1 MAEEQALN
9 DCGCCEGITK
19 LTPLDLANAP
29 GLSAL
34 AYRVGTHG
42 SFKTTMLAGLAG
54 PGGIPALT
62 TRADDDPAIAL
73 LDATAVLLDV
83 LTFYQERIANEGYLR
98 TATERMSVLELAR
111 AIGYELK
118 PGVAASTYLAFEME
132 TAPTAPS
139 SAIIAVGTKAQSLP
153 GQDEKPQTFETV
165 EQIEARPIWNKL
177 LPQQAAPQT
186 LSATMSTLWLSGAA
200 LSLQTGDMLLIVAPK
215 SGGGF
220 EAAARRIATVTADAS
235 AQRTQLILEASSA
248 TPVAVSSSETGVW
261 ALRAKT
267 APFGHNAPLK
277 PTIVVKTGAI
287 TGYDEWLLNED
298 AAKLWLDAVYDRIQ
312 KGSWAVVQRS
322 DGGAPVF
329 AKVNQLNTLSR
340 ADYGISGRATQLSL
354 STAWLTASDTSLSVV
369 RGMAVLC
376 QSEKLTLADAP
387 ISGPVAGDTL
397 VLDQRQSD
405 LQAPRTLII
414 SGKRMRVLAY
424 QNITLIAADGVQ
436 TASVQMG
443 DSLLLVQT
451 PTTLP
456 TGEQIW
462 TLTDK
467 NGFTG
472 TKTIFPGT
480 AGSGA
485 LALIP
490 SEPGDAVV
498 SEVVVVKEVTPDS
511 DPTETVLVDP
521 LLRTYDRPTV
531 TIYANVAAATH
542 GETRR
547 EVLGSG
553 DAARGFQKFTLK
565 QKPLTYVSAPTASGA
580 ETTLQVRVNDVLWE
594 EAPSLYNQPARE
606 RAYITRL
613 DDDGNVTVAFGDG
626 ITGARLPTG
635 DENIAATYRTGIGVA
650 GMVKAGQL
658 SLLMT
663 RPLGV
668 QKVSNPLAPTGAADP
683 ESRDQA
689 RQNAPFTVLT
699 LDRIVSLRD
708 FEDFARAFAGIG
720 KAQATWLWDGEQR
733 IVHLTVAAA
742 TSNGVDFTVDHTSAL
757 FSNLTS
763 AIDAAR
769 DAVQRL
775 LIASYE
781 PIFFRLK
788 ARVLIDPAYIA
799 EKVLTAVKAALQQA
813 YAFEQRGFGQP
824 VHKSELLAIVQA
836 VEGVN
841 AAFLDQLYLRGKTAE
856 LQTPLLANR
865 AVRDETAEPQGGA
878 IKPAQLLLL
887 DPIGIDVT
895 EVKP

>member
-1 MAEEQALN
+1 M
-9 DCGCCEGITK
+9 
-19 LTPLDLANAP
+19 
-29 GLSAL
+29 
-34 AYRVGTHG
+34 G
-42 SFKTTMLAGLAG
+42 S
-54 PGGIPALT
+54 
-62 TRADDDPAIAL
+62 
-73 LDATAVLLDV
+73 
-83 LTFYQERIANEGYLR
+83 
-98 TATERMSVLELAR
+98 
-111 AIGYELK
+111 
-118 PGVAASTYLAFEME
+118 
-132 TAPTAPS
+132 
-139 SAIIAVGTKAQSLP
+139 
-153 GQDEKPQTFETV
+153 
-165 EQIEARPIWNKL
+165 
-177 LPQQAAPQT
+177 
-186 LSATMSTLWLSGAA
+186 
-200 LSLQTGDMLLIVAPK
+200 
-215 SGGGF
+215 
-220 EAAARRIATVTADAS
+220 
-235 AQRTQLILEASSA
+235 
-248 TPVAVSSSETGVW
+248 
-261 ALRAKT
+261 
-267 APFGHNAPLK
+267 
-277 PTIVVKTGAI
+277 
-287 TGYDEWLLNED
+287 
-298 AAKLWLDAVYDRIQ
+298 
-312 KGSWAVVQRS
+312 
-322 DGGAPVF
+322 
-329 AKVNQLNTLSR
+329 
-340 ADYGISGRATQLSL
+340 
-354 STAWLTASDTSLSVV
+354 ASDTSLSVV

-387 ISGPVAGDTL
+387 ISAPVEGDTL

-424 QNITLIAADGVQ
+424 QNITLVAADGVQ

-443 DSLLLVQT
+443 DSLLLEQT

-472 TKTIFPGT
+472 TKTIYPGT

-498 SEVVVVKEVTPDS
+498 SEVVVIKEVTLDS
-511 DPTETVLVDP
+511 DPTEIVLVDP
-521 LLRTYDRPTV
+521 LVRSYDRPTV

-553 DAARGFQKFTLK
+553 DAAHGFQKFSLK

-613 DDDGNVTVAFGDG
+613 DDDGNVSIAFGDG

-733 IVHLTVAAA
+733 IVHLTIAAA
-742 TSNGVDFTVDHTSAL
+742 TSNGADFTVDPTSAL
-757 FSNLTS
+757 FANLTS

-769 DAVQRL
+769 DTVQRL

-788 ARVLIDPAYIA
+788 ARILIDPSLHRRESA
-799 EKVLTAVKAALQQA
+799 
-813 YAFEQRGFGQP
+813 GG
-824 VHKSELLAIVQA
+824 
-836 VEGVN
+836 G
-841 AAFLDQLYLRGKTAE
+841 D
-856 LQTPLLANR
+856 
-865 AVRDETAEPQGGA
+865 GGA
-878 IKPAQLLLL
+878 ATGLRVRATQLRAAGAQERGARYHPGGRGRERRVPGSALPPRQ
-887 DPIGIDVT
+887 DGRASDAAAGEPSRA
-895 EVKP
+895 